1 MGRKSVC
8 GFFRTGRF
16 TQCTRIEKKRNER
29 KKTQTQTNKQQKQ
42 ESIFKRIKIEFNVSI
57 WIGGRPIVCV
67 CVCERVDGVASTTL
81 EDMTHKSNHSI
92 TAIDAS
98 AAADTESY

>member
-1 MGRKSVC
+1 MR
-8 GFFRTGRF
+8 
-16 TQCTRIEKKRNER
+16 E

-57 WIGGRPIVCV
+57 WIGGRPIV

>member
-1 MGRKSVC
+1 MGRKVCAAFSV
-8 GFFRTGRF
+8 RADS
-16 TQCTRIEKKRNER
+16 QCTRIEKKRNE
-29 KKTQTQTNKQQKQ
+29 KKNTNTQTNKQQKQ

-57 WIGGRPIVCV
+57 WIRGDLLCV
-67 CVCERVDGVASTTL
+67 CVRERVDGVASTAL

-92 TAIDAS
+92 TAIAAS